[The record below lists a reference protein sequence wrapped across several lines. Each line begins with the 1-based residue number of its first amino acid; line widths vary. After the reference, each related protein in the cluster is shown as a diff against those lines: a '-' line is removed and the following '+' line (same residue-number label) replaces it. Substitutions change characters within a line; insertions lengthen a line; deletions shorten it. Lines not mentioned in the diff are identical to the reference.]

1 MKSARQRHLFAAP
14 CIPRTAIGRTQ
25 RSGKTAWL
33 FQPVVASIL
42 QNQKTLR
49 IMSAIASF
57 QLVITMSGAQ
67 GWQCPVYS
75 TVDIP
80 CPGCGLSA
88 ATISLIRGDVR
99 TALSIHA
106 FAPLLV
112 IAILSMVILSL
123 LPRRFYRI
131 TVQRLAVLESNSG
144 LTGLLLI
151 GFIGYWGLRSFW
163 FF

>member
-1 MKSARQRHLFAAP
+1 MKSARYLFAAP
-14 CIPRTAIGRTQ
+14 YIPRTARGRTQ
-25 RSGKTAWL
+25 RSGKTAWF

-42 QNQKTLR
+42 QKQKTPR

-57 QLVITMSGAQ
+57 HLVVTMSGGQA
-67 GWQCPVYS
+67 WQCPVHS
-75 TVDIP
+75 TLGIP
-80 CPGCGLSA
+80 GPGCGLST
-88 ATISLIRGDVR
+88 ATVSLIRGDWR

-106 FAPLLV
+106 FAPLVV
-112 IAILSMVILSL
+112 IAIISMLVLSL

-131 TVQRLAVLESNSG
+131 AVLRLAVLESNSG

-151 GFIGYWGLRSFW
+151 GFIGYWGIRFFW